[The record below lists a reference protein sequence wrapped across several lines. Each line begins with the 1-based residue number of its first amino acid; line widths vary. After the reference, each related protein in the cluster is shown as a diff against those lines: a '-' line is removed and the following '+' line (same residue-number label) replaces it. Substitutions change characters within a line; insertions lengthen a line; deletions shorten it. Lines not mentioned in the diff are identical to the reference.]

1 MTSSEKFKAI
11 KNEAKKTITQIKQ
24 LEEGN
29 GSFESP
35 VNTDMVKTTKAMFFE
50 NVLEILR
57 TKE

>member
-11 KNEAKKTITQIKQ
+11 KNEAKKTIAQIKQ